1 MHSTNAYPRE
11 AATKKH
17 SKFTRPRN
25 ENVNAT
31 FCFKC
36 TSTISG
42 KFATLRMG
50 KFSAESGRACSHT
63 ARCRALPLMPCRGIS
78 RCCATTR
85 DVARQ
90 RAIMRDARCRAT
102 TRGKVTLK
110 SNQVQLQTVT
120 LRWHA
125 LPHDMRTTPSKQCVQ
140 LHHCR
145 AFSRDDER
153 CRAATPDA
161 WIRLNARHCS
171 VTVVEVWLVQFHRNF
186 AARYR

>member
-102 TRGKVTLK
+102 TRGSHAEIKPSSTSNSDAAVTRVASRYENNAVETMCSITSLPRV
-110 SNQVQLQTVT
+110 ST
-120 LRWHA
+120 RRRA
-125 LPHDMRTTPSKQCVQ
+125 LSRGNTRCLNTP
-140 LHHCR
+140 
-145 AFSRDDER
+145 
-153 CRAATPDA
+153 
-161 WIRLNARHCS
+161 
-171 VTVVEVWLVQFHRNF
+171 
-186 AARYR
+186 

>member
-1 MHSTNAYPRE
+1 MEALDFQRQVAFLTMPSWKLSHKNIYFLYEWALYIGLMHSTNAYPRE

-120 LRWHA
+120 LR
-125 LPHDMRTTPSKQCVQ
+125 
-140 LHHCR
+140 
-145 AFSRDDER
+145 
-153 CRAATPDA
+153 
-161 WIRLNARHCS
+161 
-171 VTVVEVWLVQFHRNF
+171 
-186 AARYR
+186 